1 MAVTDGAFAVI
12 VMVTRAEYLAGSFS
26 RLQPWLAEGISRR
39 QWERRRR
46 KITAPSAS
54 QRAVTSGPA
63 KGARRPRHRDLTA
76 DVGSPADEAPRFRL
90 GPADDRTPVPAH
102 RRTLLREDED
112 ALLRRIHVYWDAQG
126 MRPSDPQSLARAIH
140 AIAVPER
147 LKHMDRR
154 ALRKVYRRAR
164 ERLPLQYDHWI
175 SLVEKWDKSY
185 NRQKARNLV
194 DALITG
200 LGNRPSSILNRLFDH
215 LEQQYSENWK
225 RKVERLEAECERL
238 ESDECYMP
246 KVRELKKDELHG

>member
-1 MAVTDGAFAVI
+1 
-12 VMVTRAEYLAGSFS
+12 MVTRAEYLAGSFS

-46 KITAPSAS
+46 KITAPAAS
-54 QRAVTSGPA
+54 QRAVTSEPA
-63 KGARRPRHRDLTA
+63 KGAHRPRHRDLTA

-90 GPADDRTPVPAH
+90 VPADDRTPVPAH
-102 RRTLLREDED
+102 RRTLLRDDED

-126 MRPSDPQSLARAIH
+126 MRPSDPQSLAKAIH

-164 ERLPLQYDHWI
+164 ERLPSQYDHWI

-200 LGNRPSSILNRLFDH
+200 LGNRPSSILNRLSGVR
-215 LEQQYSENWK
+215 SE
-225 RKVERLEAECERL
+225 L
-238 ESDECYMP
+238 
-246 KVRELKKDELHG
+246 